1 MNTIIITIIKEKE
14 RNRLEEFYLQRIIL
28 APQGLG
34 LPERTSLS
42 TKGWIVWRIQGW
54 NQKKF
59 LEYWCFKWTT
69 IVLQHFSTSIM
80 H

>member
-42 TKGWIVWRIQGW
+42 TKG
-54 NQKKF
+54 
-59 LEYWCFKWTT
+59 
-69 IVLQHFSTSIM
+69 
-80 H
+80 

>member
-1 MNTIIITIIKEKE
+1 MSSTKLRLCDPCSSFHRLNCLCCCNVAYLSRMNTIIITIIKEKE

-42 TKGWIVWRIQGW
+42 TKG
-54 NQKKF
+54 
-59 LEYWCFKWTT
+59 
-69 IVLQHFSTSIM
+69 
-80 H
+80 